1 MPRLIILGTSN
12 AVPSEDHENTHMVL
26 VGGERSVLIDCVSS
40 PILRLEHAGVKP
52 IDLTDLILTHFH
64 PDHVSGVPLLLMD
77 MWLMGRRGAL
87 NIHGLDYTLNRV
99 EQLMDAFDWS
109 NWPGFF
115 PVNFNSLPEKEM
127 TQVMDCEEWRLFSSP
142 VRHLVPTIGVRV
154 EFASSNKVLA
164 YSSDTEPCPQVLR
177 LADDADTLIHESTGE
192 AAHDTYLEVRRIEV
206 NPELAATALARPAG
220 AVDDSHIAGGETET
234 TIPFE
239 LINHHIYAQA
249 SINGSEPRRFIVGVS
264 NSVSLSGCRTPA
276 GANF

>member
-115 PVNFNSLPEKEM
+115 PVNFNSLSEKEM

-192 AAHDTYLEVRRIEV
+192 FAGHSSAAQAGQVAAEAQAKSLFLIHYNTRQFEPEQLLADARKSFGGEVK
-206 NPELAATALARPAG
+206 LAR
-220 AVDDSHIAGGETET
+220 DLM
-234 TIPFE
+234 E
-239 LINHHIYAQA
+239 L
-249 SINGSEPRRFIVGVS
+249 EF
-264 NSVSLSGCRTPA
+264 
-276 GANF
+276 